1 MVAKL
6 AHTLHLPWEFAQ
18 QQACLSAN
26 APEFAASMGTR
37 VPALL
42 NVVFKGRKRVYKAD
56 GKLDT
61 SRIGKPVAGSLPVLP
76 FDHLSHSMNPP
87 RNFHF

>member
-1 MVAKL
+1 MVARL

-26 APEFAASMGTR
+26 APKFAASMGTT

-42 NVVFKGRKRVYKAD
+42 NVLFKGSKRVYRAD

-76 FDHLSHSMNPP
+76 FDHLSDSMNPAP
-87 RNFHF
+87 NFHF